1 MSLTFMEIL
10 DEMKTAFCRE
20 KGEAVKNLSDLE
32 ARFKAVAAEIYSVC
46 VYGDFIIRQSFPQ
59 TASGTY
65 LDRHAQLR
73 KISRKEPSYAE
84 GKIILSRTEN
94 STGTVLS
101 VPKGTV
107 FSVSDRPFIQFAT
120 TAAASIAADSVSAET
135 PVKALK
141 TGSEYNIASGILLTA
156 VNPPAH
162 LSGAVSRTK
171 FAGGCDAESD
181 EALRERILNSYSS
194 RKNAVSAA
202 AVRESLL
209 TIDGVTD
216 AVVSA
221 GENHVLKVCLKT
233 DSGIISST
241 LKNQV
246 TDMLGFAVLC
256 GAKLEFTAAAEQP
269 FGVTAEVKILSGYN
283 PSEIQ
288 KTVERKI
295 SEFCSSEKIGQNYS
309 ESAIAAYCSG
319 IDGVEYINIFLGTES
334 TGAAACGSTGFLKL
348 QKTEVYTYE

>member
-84 GKIILSRTEN
+84 GRIILSRTEN

-120 TAAASIAADSVSAET
+120 TA
-135 PVKALK
+135 
-141 TGSEYNIASGILLTA
+141 
-156 VNPPAH
+156 
-162 LSGAVSRTK
+162 
-171 FAGGCDAESD
+171 AGGCDAESD